1 MYLTIFQSIEDSR
14 LLHFH
19 YDGYS
24 RVVEPHLFGVDRR
37 GRDVLYGYQVA
48 GADMLGRHVGW
59 KCYVAKDMHTILALD
74 ARFAGPRVS
83 YEPRSHTWQRIYV
96 QIEWRRIALSQHKVR
111 V

>member
-1 MYLTIFQSIEDSR
+1 MYLTIFQSIENCR

-37 GRDVLYGYQVA
+37 GLDVLYGYQVA
-48 GADMLGRHVGW
+48 GADIMGRHIGW

-74 ARFAGPRVS
+74 ARFVGPRVS
-83 YEPRSHTWQRIYV
+83 YDPNFHTWQRVYV
-96 QIEWRRIALSQHKVR
+96 QVDGRPIASSSHRVR